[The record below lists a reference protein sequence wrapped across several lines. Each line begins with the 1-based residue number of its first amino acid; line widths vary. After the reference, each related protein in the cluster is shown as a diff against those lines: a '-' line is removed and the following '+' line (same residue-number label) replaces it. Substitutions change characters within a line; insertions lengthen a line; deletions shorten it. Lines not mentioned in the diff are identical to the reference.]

1 LRHSPLS
8 RFFLAAYVLLVVYAS
23 LYPLAGWR
31 EPGSPPLAFLAAPW
45 PRYVTAF
52 DLAAN
57 FLGYLPLG
65 LLCSLA
71 LYPRSSAREA
81 ALAALLAGAC
91 LSLALET
98 AQSYLPA
105 RIASNVD
112 LLANAAGAVTGGAA
126 GARLAPWLLEAGPL
140 RRLRTAAFAPGAAA
154 DFGLTLLGLWLFAQL
169 NPATLLFGAGDLRD
183 LVSASASR
191 SHGAEI
197 FVSIEAATAAAN
209 LGAVALLA
217 SAVARPGA
225 PLRRILVFLLAS
237 ALVVKALSH
246 AILMRAENPLAW
258 LTPGGE
264 LGLAGGV
271 TLAVLTLALPRTARL
286 ALAAVLL
293 MAATVLVNLSPPNPY
308 LGATLKVWEQGHF
321 LNFNGLTR
329 LVGTLWPFVT
339 LGYLIYLA
347 SSRQPD
353 SGG

>member
-1 LRHSPLS
+1 MRPSPLS
-8 RFFLAAYVLLVVYAS
+8 RFLLGAYVLLAVYAS
-23 LYPLAGWR
+23 LYPLSGWR
-31 EPGSPPLAFLAAPW
+31 EPGGPALAFLIAPW
-45 PRYVTAF
+45 PRYLTAF
-52 DLAAN
+52 DVAAN
-57 FLGYLPLG
+57 FLGYLPFG
-65 LLCSLA
+65 FFCALA
-71 LYPRSSAREA
+71 IYPRTSAREA
-81 ALAALLAGAC
+81 ALVAFLAGAS

-105 RIASNVD
+105 RIASNID
-112 LLANAAGAVTGGAA
+112 LLANVAGAVAGGTA

-140 RRLRTAAFAPGAAA
+140 RQLRAAAFAPGAAA

-183 LVSASASR
+183 LVGGSAR
-191 SHGAEI
+191 GPHGAEV

-209 LGAVALLA
+209 LAAVALLA

-225 PLRRILVFLLAS
+225 PLRRLLVALLAS
-237 ALVVKALSH
+237 ALVVKALAH
-246 AILMRAENPLAW
+246 AILMRAENPFAW

-264 LGLAGGV
+264 LGLAAGI
-271 TLAVLTLALPRTARL
+271 TLAVATLALPRIARL

-293 MAATVLVNLSPPNPY
+293 MTATVLVNLAPPNPY
-308 LGATLKVWEQGHF
+308 LAATLKVWEQGHF

-347 SSRQPD
+347 SSRQAD
-353 SGG
+353 AVR